1 MDLKKRQEYLRIQ
14 RDKLVALKKEARKK
28 QLSTEMIS
36 TDKAN
41 LRPKSAKAAKMAL
54 EGNTST
60 NSQQLHIRKAL
71 AERLKSEVID
81 MAT

>member
-1 MDLKKRQEYLRIQ
+1 MQ

-28 QLSTEMIS
+28 QFSSEVKS

-41 LRPKSAKAAKMAL
+41 LRPKSAKAAEMAM

-60 NSQQLHIRKAL
+60 TTQQLQIRKAL
-71 AERLKSEVID
+71 AERLKSEIID
-81 MAT
+81 KTT